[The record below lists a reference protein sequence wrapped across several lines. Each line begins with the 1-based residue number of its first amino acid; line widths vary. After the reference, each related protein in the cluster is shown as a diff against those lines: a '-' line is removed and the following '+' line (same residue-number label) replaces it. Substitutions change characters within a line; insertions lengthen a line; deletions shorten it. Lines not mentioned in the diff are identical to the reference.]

1 MTGWSWKLGRVAGI
15 DVGTFLILLAWVGVS
30 HYLQCHHLADAGA
43 GIVFVLPLFAIVV
56 LHELGHALTTR
67 DITLLPIGGVARL
80 ERIPDDP
87 KQEWLVALAGPAV
100 NPVIRVMIT
109 RFETLTPTETLQ
121 RALRTCS
128 RASSRLSRGRG
139 GAGGRRAD
147 AGGPGERAD
156 SARRGHAR
164 RGGYDITLRMRGT
177 LGDAR
182 GRR

>member
-147 AGGPGERAD
+147 AGKPNEGAD
-156 SARRGHAR
+156 ADRGGHAR
-164 RGGYDITLRMRGT
+164 RGGDDITL
-177 LGDAR
+177 
-182 GRR
+182 